1 MVTMILL
8 ELLRHL
14 LHSFGLEGM
23 CNHLHSS
30 PDTRDY
36 RITLVLNPVLE
47 KTAYLKVNNLWD
59 HSTTNENQRVIST
72 TKDNWGHCGNNYIS
86 IKKITETFHNYQVS
100 LLLCVLP
107 GTKCMELPLSPTFNN
122 DKSDCLQL
130 KLTLITLFP
139 IKKNINSYFLLSLIH
154 FSKILSWKCNATVHQ
169 YLNKLI
175 SENLSSNAPNTLSN

>member
-1 MVTMILL
+1 MIKYTLNFAIRKMVTMILL

-36 RITLVLNPVLE
+36 RITLVLSPILE

-86 IKKITETFHNYQVS
+86 IKKLQRPSITTKCLCFFVYYQVQNAWNYLS
-100 LLLCVLP
+100 LLL
-107 GTKCMELPLSPTFNN
+107 
-122 DKSDCLQL
+122 
-130 KLTLITLFP
+130 LTM
-139 IKKNINSYFLLSLIH
+139 INL
-154 FSKILSWKCNATVHQ
+154 TV
-169 YLNKLI
+169 YN
-175 SENLSSNAPNTLSN
+175 